1 MHAEDQI
8 KTQHQNEISTAVKNG
23 NDIVFVVYSLMEKT
37 EKNIKFA
44 LAGILEK
51 HKRLDLFTPV
61 YSCLKEL
68 ITNAMKAN
76 IKRILVEEGEI
87 KNSEDRAE
95 AIAKIRSLL
104 NKKKFLEYGLKAKKH
119 SLSTRIYFRT
129 YRNNLY
135 IEVINNTPLTE
146 VEIERINT
154 KIKKSSEYDNIATFF
169 IENPDPEAEGMGLGL
184 SMIVVILKNI
194 HIALNNFSVTTDGSD
209 NTTAK
214 MLIPL
219 N

>member
-1 MHAEDQI
+1 MQVENNINTRHE
-8 KTQHQNEISTAVKNG
+8 NEILTAVKNG

-37 EKNIKFA
+37 ERNIRFA
-44 LAGILEK
+44 LASILKKYE
-51 HKRLDLFTPV
+51 RIDLFTPV

-76 IKRILVEEGEI
+76 VKRILIEEGEI
-87 KNSEDRAE
+87 KNPEDRAE
-95 AIAKIRSLL
+95 ATAKIRSILPR
-104 NKKKFLEYGLKAKKH
+104 KKFIEYGLKAKEH
-119 SLSTRIYFRT
+119 NLSTRICFKAQ
-129 YRNNLY
+129 RNNLF
-135 IEVINNTPLTE
+135 IEVVNNTPLTE
-146 VEIERINT
+146 VEMDRINS

-169 IENPDPEAEGMGLGL
+169 IENPDPDAEGMGLGL

-194 HIALNNFSVTTDGSD
+194 HIALNNFSVTSDGSD
-209 NTTAK
+209 NTSAK